1 MRKRLMTLA
10 DLYEYYSS
18 QNVNQTF
25 SCKGNQDEEIVVQVN
40 GTMKFSKEGATE
52 GMYPA
57 RVQLNFVGDNLNNSR
72 IEMKAQK
79 NALSSSKFRPL
90 LAYIH
95 EVDGEPQFYGHNMH
109 KDDEGNIVYDEIP
122 VGVIIEEAHIEH
134 DDEYDKDYAIA
145 DAYVW
150 EAYSRAPE
158 ILERDGKTACS
169 VELCI
174 REMSYSAS
182 DKILVL
188 DDFYYSGCTMLG
200 MDDDGNSVDP
210 AMPGSNVTLKDFS
223 AKNADY
229 SNEKVIESLEEI
241 KEILSNF
248 NIQNLKEGGKPVK
261 FEELLEKYGK
271 TAEDVTFEY
280 ENMSDEELEVAFAE
294 AFAEDEGDEGNT
306 GEEAPA
312 SENTD
317 ADPKPTEDE
326 NAEEGEVSTENES
339 VNDPESEPEA
349 EDEFAL
355 KFAVSGKE
363 ISKEFSISLNDKLYA
378 MWSLVNETYGELD
391 DDYYDVDV
399 YEDDKIVEM
408 HSYWTNKH
416 YRQSFKTKKDTYQ
429 LVGDRVEIF
438 AKYLTQDEI
447 TALDNMKSEYSVL
460 EDKIAKY
467 EAEPEKIE
475 LLHSEAYSQIAD
487 SEEFKK
493 LMEKDVYFD
502 MSVEE
507 LTAKADALLLDFA
520 KNNKL
525 EFSAH
530 PEKKQF
536 SLQHTITGKKKPSRY
551 GNLFSKAE

>member
-40 GTMKFSKEGATE
+40 GIMKFSKEGATE

-95 EVDGEPQFYGHNMH
+95 EVDGKPQFYGHNMH

-158 ILERDGKTACS
+158 ILERDGKTVCCKKIS
-169 VELCI
+169 EKELGN
-174 REMSYSAS
+174 
-182 DKILVL
+182 KILVL
-188 DDFYYSGCTMLG
+188 DDFYYLGCTMLG
-200 MDDDGNSVDP
+200 MDDEGNSVDP

-294 AFAEDEGDEGNT
+294 AFAEDEGDEGDT
-306 GEEAPA
+306 AEEAPA
-312 SENTD
+312 SENPD
-317 ADPKPTEDE
+317 ADPEPTEDE

-339 VNDPESEPEA
+339 VDNTETEEV

-355 KFAVSGKE
+355 KFTVSGKE
-363 ISKEFSISLNDKLYA
+363 INKDFSISLNDKLYA

-460 EDKIAKY
+460 EDKVAKY

-475 LLHSEAYSQIAD
+475 LLHSEAYSQISD

-525 EFSAH
+525 EFSAQ
-530 PEKKQF
+530 PENKQF
-536 SLQHTITGKKKPSRY
+536 SLQHTITGKKKTSRY
-551 GNLFSKAE
+551 GNLFSKE